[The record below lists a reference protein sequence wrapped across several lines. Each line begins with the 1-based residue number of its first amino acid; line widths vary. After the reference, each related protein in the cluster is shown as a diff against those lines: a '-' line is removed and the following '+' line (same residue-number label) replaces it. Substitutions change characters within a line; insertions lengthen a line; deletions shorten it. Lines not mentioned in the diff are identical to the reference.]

1 MADKPI
7 KLLKTVNG
15 ESFYPRVATGNEKG
29 VPFDGEEGAKLVD
42 KVEQL
47 QTSVA
52 TKLDDSDELI
62 LNCGT
67 SESNV

>member
-7 KLLKTVNG
+7 KLLKTANG

-29 VPFDGEEGAKLVD
+29 TPFDGEEGAKLID

-47 QTSVA
+47 QTSIENLVP
-52 TKLDDSDELI
+52 
-62 LNCGT
+62 
-67 SESNV
+67 